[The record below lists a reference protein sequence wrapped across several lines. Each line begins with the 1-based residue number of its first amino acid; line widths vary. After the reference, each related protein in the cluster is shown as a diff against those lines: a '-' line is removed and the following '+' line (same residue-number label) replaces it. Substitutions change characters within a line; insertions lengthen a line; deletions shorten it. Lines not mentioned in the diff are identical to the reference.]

1 MSDEDVQA
9 DESRDLPDDLQAD
22 DDAFDFVGELK
33 RAAWN
38 IVKENPGLDRSDWI
52 DMLIRHYPTEVV
64 DAYGT
69 NPSEVFHALADLWDM
84 EYTDP
89 DTGEWNSYAGWS
101 EYLATD
107 PDVLRDRLDRA
118 NEHIKK
124 LETEVRLLKAR
135 LQHK

>member
-1 MSDEDVQA
+1 MSDEEAQTDVFCDSPDDCQA
-9 DESRDLPDDLQAD
+9 DS
-22 DDAFDFVGELK
+22 DAFDFVGELK

-52 DMLIRHYPTEVV
+52 NMLIRHYPTEVV

-124 LETEVRLLKAR
+124 LETELRLLKAR